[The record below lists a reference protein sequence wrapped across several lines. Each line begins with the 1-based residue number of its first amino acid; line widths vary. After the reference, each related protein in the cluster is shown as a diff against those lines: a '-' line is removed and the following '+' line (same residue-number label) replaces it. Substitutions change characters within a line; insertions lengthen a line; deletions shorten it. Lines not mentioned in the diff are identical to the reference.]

1 MFKNFIVA
9 LDGSE
14 CAMHALQLALSL
26 AKAEGSN
33 VTVCSVADPSPVYGT
48 AGPPTL
54 IEDELAAIHAH
65 AEHVVDDALEKARA
79 AGITTEGI
87 VLSGEPVYE
96 IVSYATKTRAEAIV
110 VGTHGRSGFRRFFIG
125 SIAEGVLRSAA
136 VPVLTVRAQAQLE
149 ILPPKGGLIKI
160 LVPVDGSE
168 CSLQALDIAADFAG
182 SLNAEIIVCH
192 VVDLAK
198 AARLSGGQAQLV
210 QGFLEELQS
219 EGKTILAAALA
230 RAGERVTASS
240 RIAEGIPVD
249 EIERL
254 AADIRPSFIVIGSHR
269 RTGISRLM
277 MGSVAEG
284 VVRGAPIP
292 VMVVPS
298 KQKQPE

>member
-1 MFKNFIVA
+1 MRPKREPKHIV
-9 LDGSE
+9 GG
-14 CAMHALQLALSL
+14 H
-26 AKAEGSN
+26 
-33 VTVCSVADPSPVYGT
+33 
-48 AGPPTL
+48 
-54 IEDELAAIHAH
+54 
-65 AEHVVDDALEKARA
+65 
-79 AGITTEGI
+79 
-87 VLSGEPVYE
+87 
-96 IVSYATKTRAEAIV
+96 
-110 VGTHGRSGFRRFFIG
+110 HGRSGFRRFFIG

-136 VPVLTVRAQAQLE
+136 VPVLTVGAQAQLE

-210 QGFLEELQS
+210 QGCLEELQS
-219 EGKTILAAALA
+219 EGKTILPLPLRALA
-230 RAGERVTASS
+230 NASRLL

-254 AADIRPSFIVIGSHR
+254 AADIRPSFIVIGSHG